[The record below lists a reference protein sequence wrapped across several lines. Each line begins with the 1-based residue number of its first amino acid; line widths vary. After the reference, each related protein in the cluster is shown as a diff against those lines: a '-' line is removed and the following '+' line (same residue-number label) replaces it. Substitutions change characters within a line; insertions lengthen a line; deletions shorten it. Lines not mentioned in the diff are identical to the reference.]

1 MPGREGE
8 RAGKRKK
15 GREGKR
21 EAEMK
26 EAKKEEKTERSEDH
40 QPLFNTEKH
49 GEILRVGYKFPF
61 AIYISFLKLKCLLLK
76 HVCGHLESLI

>member
-1 MPGREGE
+1 
-8 RAGKRKK
+8 
-15 GREGKR
+15 
-21 EAEMK
+21 MK

-61 AIYISFLKLKCLLLK
+61 AIYISFLK
-76 HVCGHLESLI
+76 